1 MHKILV
7 PIEGSDQSLKALRI
21 ACDLAAKYDGSIALL
36 YVLAEGKGG
45 RELLALKG
53 AKMFGPELRA
63 ALQEADLKG
72 VNQVPN
78 ELRKKIGSWV
88 LEQAASKVRRLDIA
102 VEILD
107 IEEGDPAAFILM
119 ARNRID
125 ASTIVMGSRGVSGQH
140 AATFGSVSQKV
151 FEKADCTCLSVK

>member
-45 RELLALKG
+45 NELLQLKG
-53 AKMFGPELRA
+53 TKIYGPELTA
-63 ALQEADLKG
+63 ALKDAKAKG
-72 VNQVPN
+72 INHVPTA
-78 ELRKKIGSWV
+78 LRKKIGTWV
-88 LEQAASKVRRLDIA
+88 LEQAASKVRRLDID

-107 IEEGDPAAFILM
+107 IEEGDPAECILV
-119 ARNRID
+119 ARNQID
-125 ASTIVMGSRGVSGQH
+125 ASTIVMGSRGVSGTH

-151 FEKADCTCLSVK
+151 FEKAECTCLSVK